1 MAALTEQQRSEL
13 RRLRQAI
20 DDARLSAHARVRV
33 YRNVL
38 FVTSALLVAGLILF
52 TWLVIP
58 FLASDLAVIRQSP
71 SQSGSTTASGSPS
84 QSGSTTASGST
95 SQSGSTTASGSTS
108 QSGSTTASSGKGQEK
123 SARADLMTVEAWGV
137 VGGLI
142 GALVALRNLQ
152 ASRRPIG
159 LQLAQLVLKLPAG
172 AVTALFGVVL
182 LQSNILPALSP
193 VPFSELAA
201 YAILFG
207 FAQEAVTGMVD
218 RQAAR
223 LLNEAKSISDK
234 TSES

>member
-1 MAALTEQQRSEL
+1 MAALTSQQRSEL
-13 RRLRQAI
+13 RALRQAI

-38 FVTSALLVAGLILF
+38 IVTIVLLSAGLILF
-52 TWLVIP
+52 PLLMP
-58 FLASDLAVIRQSP
+58 ALASDLAVIRQP
-71 SQSGSTTASGSPS
+71 STATAPQLPAGTASATTARSGSG
-84 QSGSTTASGST
+84 
-95 SQSGSTTASGSTS
+95 
-108 QSGSTTASSGKGQEK
+108 
-123 SARADLMTVEAWGV
+123 ARADLTTVEVWGV

-142 GALVALRNLQ
+142 GALVALRTLQ

-159 LQLAQLVLKLPAG
+159 LQLAQLMLKLPAG
-172 AVTALFGVVL
+172 AVTAVFGVVL
-182 LQSNILPALSP
+182 LQSDILPPLKP
-193 VPFSELAA
+193 VQSSQLAA

-234 TSES
+234 TSET